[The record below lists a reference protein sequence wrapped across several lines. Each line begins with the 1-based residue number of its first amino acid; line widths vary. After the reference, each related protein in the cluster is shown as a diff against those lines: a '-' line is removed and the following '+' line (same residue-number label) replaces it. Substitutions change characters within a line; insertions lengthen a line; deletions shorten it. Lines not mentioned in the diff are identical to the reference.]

1 MENEIKG
8 FMDYLAGEKGASKN
22 TQLSYERDINQL
34 KKYLEEKGITDV
46 TRVTRTVLNS
56 YVLYLEK
63 EGRATT
69 TISRMLASIK
79 AFFHYEFREGVI
91 KKDPAELLKAPKIEK
106 KSASDFISRRS
117 EPSFWPS
124 QKERRQKRFAIKP
137 CWNYYMPQESGYLS

>member
-63 EGRATT
+63 EGRADNDD
-69 TISRMLASIK
+69 
-79 AFFHYEFREGVI
+79 FQNVGVHKGI
-91 KKDPAELLKAPKIEK
+91 FSL
-106 KSASDFISRRS
+106 
-117 EPSFWPS
+117 
-124 QKERRQKRFAIKP
+124 
-137 CWNYYMPQESGYLS
+137 

>member
-56 YVLYLEK
+56 YAPLSGKRRKGDNDDFQNV
-63 EGRATT
+63 
-69 TISRMLASIK
+69 
-79 AFFHYEFREGVI
+79 GVHKGI
-91 KKDPAELLKAPKIEK
+91 FSL
-106 KSASDFISRRS
+106 
-117 EPSFWPS
+117 
-124 QKERRQKRFAIKP
+124 
-137 CWNYYMPQESGYLS
+137 

>member
-69 TISRMLASIK
+69 TISRMLASISRRRDQ
-79 AFFHYEFREGVI
+79 ERSGGVV
-91 KKDPAELLKAPKIEK
+91 
-106 KSASDFISRRS
+106 KSAED
-117 EPSFWPS
+117 
-124 QKERRQKRFAIKP
+124 
-137 CWNYYMPQESGYLS
+137 